1 MNQSQSGCTGKQQW
15 VDRLRFAAWAARFV
29 SGGRVFGR
37 NGPAP
42 PGKSEV
48 HLFCNGKG
56 VINLNAEIPDGA
68 LNLGVAEQ

>member
-1 MNQSQSGCTGKQQW
+1 ME
-15 VDRLRFAAWAARFV
+15 DIRELHFAAWAARFV
-29 SGGRVFGR
+29 SGGTVFGR

-48 HLFCNGKG
+48 HLFRNGKG
-56 VINLNAEIPDGA
+56 VIDLNAEIPDGA